1 MMTDKFGEMG
11 ATGSV
16 ASLPHMGVGGHG
28 QRCAH
33 RQALSIFSRPA
44 FVFFLSRFTFSFFA
58 LFIEHN
64 IYGSFMSTRVFAA
77 FNHWTLVHIGPE

>member
-33 RQALSIFSRPA
+33 RQAYPYFLAPLLSSFSQDSP
-44 FVFFLSRFTFSFFA
+44 
-58 LFIEHN
+58 FI
-64 IYGSFMSTRVFAA
+64 
-77 FNHWTLVHIGPE
+77 L